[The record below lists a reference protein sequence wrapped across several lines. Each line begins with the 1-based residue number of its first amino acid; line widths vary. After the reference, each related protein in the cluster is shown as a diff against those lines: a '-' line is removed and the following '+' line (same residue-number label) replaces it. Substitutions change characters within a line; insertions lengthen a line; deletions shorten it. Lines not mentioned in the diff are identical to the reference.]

1 MRAMVTGA
9 AGFIGSSL
17 VDRLLNDGHEVV
29 GIDCLTPYYDPKIKQ
44 SNLLKAFD
52 SNKFALH
59 TIDLSEVNLDQY
71 LDGVTH
77 VFHQAGQPGVRASWG
92 NDFNDY
98 VIWNVIATQRLLESV
113 LASRSLVS
121 FVAASSSSVYGSAE
135 TFPTDE
141 AQIPSPISPYGV
153 SKLAAENL
161 VTLYGTQFG
170 LPTVSLRYFTVY
182 GPRQRPDM
190 AIRRLV
196 ECAFTGDV
204 FELAGD
210 GEQIRDF
217 TFIDDVVE
225 ANLAASRLTESEP
238 GSFPRVFNIG
248 GGDGISMNRLIE
260 VVRELSERK
269 LDVYKVDRAVGD
281 PRRTGADV
289 SLARQYLDWRPRTG
303 MQEGISKTLAWRNE
317 LST

>member
-1 MRAMVTGA
+1 MTGA

-17 VDRLLNDGHEVV
+17 VDRLLDVGHEVI
-29 GIDCLTPYYDPKIKQ
+29 GIDCLTPYYDQKIKQ
-44 SNLLKAFD
+44 SNLFKAFD
-52 SNKFALH
+52 SNNFALH
-59 TIDLSEVNLDQY
+59 TIDLSEDKLDKY
-71 LDGVTH
+71 LDGITH
-77 VFHQAGQPGVRASWG
+77 IFHQAGQPGVRASWG

-98 VIWNVIATQRLLESV
+98 VSWNVIATQRLLESA

-135 TFPTDE
+135 TFPTNE
-141 AQIPSPISPYGV
+141 SQMPSPISPYGV

-170 LPTVSLRYFTVY
+170 LPTVNLRYFTVY

-225 ANLAASRLTESEP
+225 SNLAASRLTQFEP
-238 GSFPRVFNIG
+238 GSFPRVINIG
-248 GGDGISMNRLIE
+248 GGEGTSMNRLIE
-260 VVRELSERK
+260 MVGKLSSRRVDVRI
-269 LDVYKVDRAVGD
+269 VDRAVGD

-289 SLARQYLDWRPRTG
+289 SLASQYLDWRPKTG
-303 MQEGISKTLAWRNE
+303 MQEGINKTLAWRNE